1 MYFSIAH
8 LALFVNNNYTSA
20 EKKNKMMA
28 WTFSRT
34 LENLRVC
41 LNGVFTHNLQLQS
54 ISGPCLTAGTF
65 SEAPFS
71 FAPHPAT
78 ALPTPGSSSA
88 PQLCYLHS
96 VSNSSYPVTRNSGV
110 QCLVRHA
117 QIPGWHWLRAV
128 TCIFYFFYFF
138 FLRKHG
144 TQLPRISHRKS
155 KHEMF
160 QHKSEADN
168 KGLLTSFPLVRFL
181 KCLAKKE
188 NGCCKK

>member
-1 MYFSIAH
+1 MGERALWMECSKRQVNTQCNFRVEYQQKLFVILYFSIAH

-34 LENLRVC
+34 LENLRVW
-41 LNGVFTHNLQLQS
+41 LNGAFTHNLQLQS

-78 ALPTPGSSSA
+78 ALPTPGNSSA
-88 PQLCYLHS
+88 PPLCYLHS

-117 QIPGWHWLRAV
+117 QIPGWH
-128 TCIFYFFYFF
+128 
-138 FLRKHG
+138 
-144 TQLPRISHRKS
+144 
-155 KHEMF
+155 
-160 QHKSEADN
+160 
-168 KGLLTSFPLVRFL
+168 
-181 KCLAKKE
+181 
-188 NGCCKK
+188 